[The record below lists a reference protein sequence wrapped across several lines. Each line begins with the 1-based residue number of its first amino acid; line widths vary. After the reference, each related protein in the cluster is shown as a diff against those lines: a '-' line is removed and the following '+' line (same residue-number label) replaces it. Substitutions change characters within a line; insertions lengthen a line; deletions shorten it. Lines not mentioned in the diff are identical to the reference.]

1 MNYEAAL
8 EFINGIAKFGTHLG
22 LENITTLMEYLGNP
36 QNDLRY
42 IHVAG
47 TNGKGST
54 VAFISQILIESGMK
68 VGIYTSPFIQRF
80 SERIKINDREISD
93 DELARVATTVRK
105 AAEKMV
111 ADGHD
116 MPSEFELV
124 NAMAFIY
131 FKENK
136 CDICV
141 LEVGMGGR
149 LDATNVIRCPLLAVI
164 TTISFDHMDYLGDT
178 LAKIAY
184 EKAGIIKNGGD
195 VLLYP
200 QEKEAEDVFENV
212 CSERHAVLH
221 HAGMP
226 KKLISADTRGQIF
239 DMDDYKGLRISLLGN
254 YQINNAATAVNAA
267 LILRKKGL
275 KISDDNIKKGLEHT
289 IWPGRFEI
297 ISRNPDV
304 IIDGSHNAEGMQKLS
319 ESLHQYFHDR
329 KIIFIFGILRDKQ
342 YGKMLDIIL
351 PSAKRAYTVTPP
363 TPRALPAEEL
373 MEEIEKRSGIQTE
386 AFENVETA
394 LKEAQ
399 EAADSDDIICVC
411 GSLYYIGQVRSILFC
426 DKLKK

>member
-131 FKENK
+131 FKEKVDK
-136 CDICV
+136 C
-141 LEVGMGGR
+141 
-149 LDATNVIRCPLLAVI
+149 
-164 TTISFDHMDYLGDT
+164 H
-178 LAKIAY
+178 
-184 EKAGIIKNGGD
+184 
-195 VLLYP
+195 
-200 QEKEAEDVFENV
+200 
-212 CSERHAVLH
+212 
-221 HAGMP
+221 
-226 KKLISADTRGQIF
+226 
-239 DMDDYKGLRISLLGN
+239 
-254 YQINNAATAVNAA
+254 
-267 LILRKKGL
+267 
-275 KISDDNIKKGLEHT
+275 
-289 IWPGRFEI
+289 
-297 ISRNPDV
+297 
-304 IIDGSHNAEGMQKLS
+304 
-319 ESLHQYFHDR
+319 
-329 KIIFIFGILRDKQ
+329 
-342 YGKMLDIIL
+342 
-351 PSAKRAYTVTPP
+351 
-363 TPRALPAEEL
+363 
-373 MEEIEKRSGIQTE
+373 
-386 AFENVETA
+386 
-394 LKEAQ
+394 
-399 EAADSDDIICVC
+399 
-411 GSLYYIGQVRSILFC
+411 
-426 DKLKK
+426 